1 MPTHWRG
8 SVLSDCEGKDGY
20 IGYLTYSSYSKMP
33 IVGQQTVRSKGRP
46 VPRAWYRSEALEPL
60 VISMPSLPSESVR
73 KATDR
78 SREKPRKRLLDW
90 PRTALVGSLL
100 SASSRLTGREEKR
113 SLD

>member
-1 MPTHWRG
+1 
-8 SVLSDCEGKDGY
+8 
-20 IGYLTYSSYSKMP
+20 
-33 IVGQQTVRSKGRP
+33 
-46 VPRAWYRSEALEPL
+46 
-60 VISMPSLPSESVR
+60 MPSLPSESVR

-113 SLD
+113 SLDWYWSREKPRKLAPQQSSISIEACLLHGLISISILKPPNGKS